1 MSGLVSKAAFAAIA
15 FVASASP
22 VFAQSS
28 ALSPAVK
35 ELAAAAAK
43 DGEMTVT
50 WSNSTMGG
58 QKGAKAFETGINK
71 MFGINIKISWA
82 PGDSMP
88 NVGNQVATTQQNGLP
103 SPTDVYMGFSR
114 NMAVLLDRNL
124 FYTAPWKSYFPDRL
138 TDEVVELDTYVKVV
152 SATLGFTYNHA
163 LAPSKPEKLEDFL
176 KPEWKGKFGTTAF
189 GAGFD
194 QIAAKE
200 AWGPERTIEF
210 AKKFSEGAV
219 GFLRCN
225 EMGRLSS
232 GEFLALVTDCSGDSA
247 REFAA
252 TKGAPLARVVAPDV
266 PLVSYF
272 YFAVPK
278 NAKASNLGK
287 LFVAFALTKEGQDV
301 IREQTFGDL
310 HLLPESIVKD
320 EVAKAEKIAGKK
332 FANGDLAWQKTNDA
346 GNAAQQEVAKI
357 LAAGGKK

>member
-1 MSGLVSKAAFAAIA
+1 
-15 FVASASP
+15 
-22 VFAQSS
+22 
-28 ALSPAVK
+28 
-35 ELAAAAAK
+35 
-43 DGEMTVT
+43 
-50 WSNSTMGG
+50 
-58 QKGAKAFETGINK
+58 
-71 MFGINIKISWA
+71 
-82 PGDSMP
+82 
-88 NVGNQVATTQQNGLP
+88 VATTQQNGLP

-114 NMAVLLDRNL
+114 NMAVLKDRNL
-124 FYTAPWKSYFPDRL
+124 FFTAPWSSYFPDRL
-138 TDEVVELDTYVKVV
+138 TSEIVEFDTYVKVV
-152 SATLGFTYNHA
+152 SATLGFTYNSA

-176 KPEWKGKFGTTAF
+176 KPEWKGKYGTTAF

-194 QIAAKE
+194 QIAAQE
-200 AWGPERTIEF
+200 AWGPQKTIEY
-210 AKKFSEGAV
+210 AKKFSEGAA

-247 REFAA
+247 REFAT

-278 NAKASNLGK
+278 NAKAPNLGK
-287 LFVAFALTKEGQDV
+287 LFVAFALTKEGQAV

-310 HLLPESIVKD
+310 HLMPESIVRD

-332 FANGDLAWQKTNDA
+332 FASVDIAWQKTNDA

-357 LAAGGKK
+357 LAAGSKK

>member
-1 MSGLVSKAAFAAIA
+1 MSKFAFKAAFAAATLI
-15 FVASASP
+15 ASAAP
-22 VFAQSS
+22 AFAQT
-28 ALSPAVK
+28 ALTPAVK
-35 ELAAAAAK
+35 ELAALAAK
-43 DGEMTVT
+43 DKEMTVT

-58 QKGAKAFETGINK
+58 QKGAKAFEAAINK
-71 MFGINIKISWA
+71 MFGIKIEINWA
-82 PGDSMP
+82 PGASMP
-88 NVGNQVATTQQNGLP
+88 NVGNEIATTALNGLP

-114 NMAVLLDRNL
+114 NMAVLQDRNL
-124 FYTAPWKSYFPDRL
+124 FVSAPWSSYFPDRL
-138 TDEVVELDTYVKVV
+138 TKDVVEFDTYVKVV
-152 SATLGFTYNHA
+152 SATLGFTYNSA

-176 KPEWKGKFGTTAF
+176 KPEWKGKFATTAF
-189 GAGFD
+189 AAGFD

-200 AWGPERTIEF
+200 AWGPEKTLAF
-210 AKKFSEGAV
+210 AKKFSDGAA
-219 GFLRCN
+219 GFMRCN

-278 NAKASNLGK
+278 NGKSQNLGK

-301 IREQTFGDL
+301 IRKETFGDL
-310 HLLPESIVKD
+310 HLMPESIVKD

-332 FANGDLAWQKTNDA
+332 FANGDLAWQKTNAA
-346 GNAAQQEVAKI
+346 GNAAQQQVAKI
-357 LAAGGKK
+357 LAAGSKK

>member
-1 MSGLVSKAAFAAIA
+1 MSRFATRAAFAAAALI
-15 FVASASP
+15 ASAASA
-22 VFAQSS
+22 FAQT
-28 ALSPAVK
+28 ALTPAVK
-35 ELAAAAAK
+35 ELAQLAAK
-43 DGEMTVT
+43 DKEMTVT

-88 NVGNQVATTQQNGLP
+88 NVGNQVATTAQNGLP

-114 NMAVLLDRNL
+114 NMAVLKDRNL
-124 FYTAPWKSYFPDRL
+124 FHAAPWSSYFPDRL
-138 TDEVVELDTYVKVV
+138 TNEIVEDETYVKVV
-152 SATLGFTYNHA
+152 SATLGFTYNSA

-176 KPEWKGKFGTTAF
+176 KPEWKGKFATTAF
-189 GAGFD
+189 AAGFD

-200 AWGPERTIEF
+200 AWGPEKSIEF
-210 AKKFSEGAV
+210 AKKFSDGAA
-219 GFLRCN
+219 GFMRCN

-287 LFVAFALTKEGQDV
+287 LFVAFALTKEGQAV

-310 HLLPESIVKD
+310 HLMPESIVKD

-332 FANGDLAWQKTNDA
+332 FASGDIAWQKTNDA
-346 GNAAQQEVAKI
+346 GNAAQQEIAKI
-357 LAAGGKK
+357 FAAGGKK

>member
-1 MSGLVSKAAFAAIA
+1 MSKFAFKAAFAAAALI
-15 FVASASP
+15 ASATP
-22 VFAQSS
+22 AFAQTP
-28 ALSPAVK
+28 LTPAVK
-35 ELAAAAAK
+35 ELAALAAK
-43 DGEMTVT
+43 DKEMTVT

-58 QKGAKAFETGINK
+58 QHGAKAFEAAINK
-71 MFGINIKISWA
+71 MFGIKIEINWA

-88 NVGNQVATTQQNGLP
+88 NVGNQIATTALNGLP

-114 NMAVLLDRNL
+114 NMAVLQDRNL
-124 FYTAPWKSYFPDRL
+124 FVSAPWSSYFPDRL
-138 TDEVVELDTYVKVV
+138 TKDVVEFDTYVKVV
-152 SATLGFTYNHA
+152 SATLGFTYNSA

-176 KPEWKGKFGTTAF
+176 KPEWKGKFATTAF
-189 GAGFD
+189 AAGFD

-200 AWGPERTIEF
+200 AWGPEKTLAF
-210 AKKFSEGAV
+210 AKKFSDGAA
-219 GFLRCN
+219 GFMRCN

-278 NAKASNLGK
+278 NGKSQNLGK

-301 IREQTFGDL
+301 IRKETFGDL
-310 HLLPESIVKD
+310 HLMPESIVKD

-332 FANGDLAWQKTNDA
+332 FANGDLAWQKTNAA
-346 GNAAQQEVAKI
+346 GNAAQQQVAKI
-357 LAAGGKK
+357 LAAGKK

>member
-1 MSGLVSKAAFAAIA
+1 MSRFAFKAAFAAVALIA
-15 FVASASP
+15 STTP
-22 VFAQSS
+22 VFAQT
-28 ALSPAVK
+28 ALTPAVK
-35 ELAAAAAK
+35 DLAALAAK
-43 DGEMTVT
+43 DKEMTVT

-88 NVGNQVATTQQNGLP
+88 NVGNQVATTAQNGLP

-114 NMAVLLDRNL
+114 NMAVLKDRNL
-124 FYTAPWKSYFPDRL
+124 FHSAPWGSYFPDRL
-138 TDEVVELDTYVKVV
+138 TKEIVEEDTYVKVV
-152 SATLGFTYNHA
+152 SATLGFTYNSA

-176 KPEWKGKFGTTAF
+176 KPEWKGKYGTTAF

-200 AWGPERTIEF
+200 AWGPEKTIEF
-210 AKKFSEGAV
+210 AKKFSDGAA

-247 REFAA
+247 REFAR

-278 NAKASNLGK
+278 NGKASNLGK

-301 IREQTFGDL
+301 IRDQTFGDL
-310 HLLPESIVKD
+310 HLLPGSIVK
-320 EVAKAEKIAGKK
+320 EELAKAEAIAGKK
-332 FANGDLAWQKTNDA
+332 FASGDIAWQKTNDA

-357 LAAGGKK
+357 LTSGSKK

>member
-1 MSGLVSKAAFAAIA
+1 MSRFATKAAFAAAALI
-15 FVASASP
+15 VSAAP
-22 VFAQSS
+22 VFAQS
-28 ALSPAVK
+28 ALTPAVK
-35 ELAAAAAK
+35 ELAQLAAQDK
-43 DGEMTVT
+43 EMTVT

-88 NVGNQVATTQQNGLP
+88 NVGNQVATTAQNGLP

-114 NMAVLLDRNL
+114 NMAVLKDRNL
-124 FYTAPWKSYFPDRL
+124 FHSAPWASYFPDRL
-138 TDEVVELDTYVKVV
+138 TNEIVEEDTYVKVV
-152 SATLGFTYNHA
+152 SATLGFTYNSA

-176 KPEWKGKFGTTAF
+176 KPEWKGKYGTTAF

-200 AWGPERTIEF
+200 AWGPEKTIEF
-210 AKKFSEGAV
+210 AKKFSEGAA

-287 LFVAFALTKEGQDV
+287 LFVAFALTKEGQSV

-320 EVAKAEKIAGKK
+320 EVAKAEKIVGKK
-332 FANGDLAWQKTNDA
+332 FASGDIAWQKTNDA